1 MTRLKIISIILFG
14 LGTVRHK
21 GLIQPTEHLPVATKA
36 LQLSQFY
43 SKQHLIQILSDG
55 RMGLLLSRF
64 LEGLFRGSFLL
75 SCVVDNWTLRY
86 KAKEQHQRYA

>member
-14 LGTVRHK
+14 IGTVGHK

-43 SKQHLIQILSDG
+43 SKHKIQILSDG

-64 LEGLFRGSFLL
+64 LEGLFGGSFLYHAL
-75 SCVVDNWTLRY
+75 SIFGL
-86 KAKEQHQRYA
+86 YAIR